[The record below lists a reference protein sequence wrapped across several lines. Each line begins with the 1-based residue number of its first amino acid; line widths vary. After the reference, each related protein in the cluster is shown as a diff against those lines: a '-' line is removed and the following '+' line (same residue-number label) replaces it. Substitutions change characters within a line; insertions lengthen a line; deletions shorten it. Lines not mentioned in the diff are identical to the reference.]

1 MNDLIELVSI
11 EMPKLLE
18 RISDFYDE
26 NNAESFKK
34 EIHKLKSS
42 ITIFGVARGKE
53 LIYEM
58 ETEISETH
66 SLDNIED
73 KMNELLEISF
83 KLLKEL
89 ANI

>member
-1 MNDLIELVSI
+1 
-11 EMPKLLE
+11 MPKQLE
-18 RISDFYDE
+18 RVSDFYEE
-26 NNAESFKK
+26 NNPESFKK

-42 ITIFGVARGKE
+42 ITIFGVTRGKE

-58 ETEISETH
+58 ENEIAETH

-89 ANI
+89 ANL